1 MAANRPAQALN
12 RTNRNGAVVF
22 TAVLFPAAVAL
33 VCAIGAVVAGSVTL
47 PVLLVAVAC
56 GLVAASS
63 IHMTMD
69 WEKAVVMRF
78 GKFNRTAGP
87 GLVFTIP
94 IVEFYS
100 VRIDQRVIA
109 TYFGAEETLTSD
121 LVPLNVDAVIFWM
134 VFSPQKAATEF
145 YSVRIDQRVIAT
157 YFGAEETLTSDLV
170 PLNVDAVIFWMV
182 FSPQKAAT
190 EVEDYASAVAWMAQ
204 ATLRKAIGRATLG
217 EVATRRDQLD
227 AELKEALE
235 EKLDGWGINV
245 MDVEV
250 RDIVVPKELQQ
261 AMAAEAIAT
270 RERNARMILAEA
282 EADISD
288 MLKDAS
294 ENYVEDPEA
303 MRLRTMHLAYESV
316 KQSGGTLVIPSAFS
330 EGFTGDPEVAAKA
343 SGAAK
348 APKAS
353 RAAAKKPPVG

>member
-22 TAVLFPAAVAL
+22 TAVLFLAAVAL

-94 IVEFYS
+94 IV
-100 VRIDQRVIA
+100 
-109 TYFGAEETLTSD
+109 
-121 LVPLNVDAVIFWM
+121 
-134 VFSPQKAATEF
+134 EF

-353 RAAAKKPPVG
+353 RAAAKKPPVE